1 MTTQHPDPAH
11 FETLAAQLEASGRYR
26 VLRKLEPRRE
36 FEPKNGA
43 PTRMGLF
50 VDVETTGLDPRRDEI
65 IELAMVPFRYGLD
78 GRIFSVDEPFT
89 ALREPSVAISEEITQ
104 ITGITNEMVA
114 GKVIDPAEV
123 AAFAAPAAIVV
134 AHNAAFDRKFLE
146 RFCEV
151 FRTKAWACS
160 MAEVDWAEEGH
171 DGVKLAYLA
180 ASAGFFYDGH
190 RALNDCEATIAL
202 LARPLPKSRTL
213 ALAQLLERARRPSW
227 RIWAEHAP
235 YDLKDALKARG
246 YRWNPEGSAAP
257 KAWFIDV
264 DEASRDAEL
273 AFLSAEIYG
282 REVHPPMRRI
292 DAYDRYSD
300 RCD

>member
-1 MTTQHPDPAH
+1 MTTQDAH
-11 FETLAAQLEASGRYR
+11 LDHLEALAAELEASGRYR
-26 VLRKLEPRRE
+26 VLRKLAARRE
-36 FEPKNGA
+36 FEPVNGA

-65 IELAMVPFRYGLD
+65 IELAMVPFTYGLD
-78 GRIFSVDEPFT
+78 GRIFSVDEPFSF
-89 ALREPSVAISEEITQ
+89 LREPSNPIPEEITQ

-114 GKVIDPAEV
+114 GKTIDPADV
-123 AAFAAPAAIVV
+123 SAFAAPAAIVV

-146 RFCEV
+146 RYCEV

-160 MAEVDWAEEGH
+160 MTQVDWTEEGH
-171 DGVKLAYLA
+171 DGLKLAYLS
-180 ASAGFFYDGH
+180 ASAGFFYDAH
-190 RALNDCEATIAL
+190 RALNDCEAAIAL
-202 LARPLPKSRTL
+202 LARPLPKSG
-213 ALAQLLERARRPSW
+213 ALAFARLLERARRPTW
-227 RIWAEHAP
+227 RILAEHTP

-264 DEASRDAEL
+264 DEAALEAEL
-273 AFLSAEIYG
+273 AFLSGEIYR
-282 REVHPPMRRI
+282 REVRPLMRRI
-292 DAYDRYSD
+292 DAYDRFSE